1 MPQITVNEAIGDF
14 THIIKLDFTELQA
27 IGTGNTKTIFT
38 LPVGSAVDLAGAY
51 NSVDLVGSTTTVVD
65 VGYSGTA
72 TAFISQWNASTA
84 NVGAPV
90 FNTGSDF
97 VQTAGNTT
105 VKGGSL
111 PVKAVSSATGVLL
124 KVTDSALSSL
134 TAGQIII
141 GLRVINLARFA

>member
-14 THIIKLDFTELQA
+14 THVIKLDFNELIA
-27 IGTGNTKTIFT
+27 IGTGNSKTIFT
-38 LPVGSAVDLAGAY
+38 LPVGSAVDLVGAY
-51 NSVDLVGSTTTVVD
+51 NNVDLVNSTSTVID

-72 TAFISQWNASTA
+72 GAFISQWNASTA

-111 PVKAVSSATGVLL
+111 PIKAVSSATAVSL
-124 KVTDSALSSL
+124 KVTDSSLSSL

-141 GLRVINLARFA
+141 GLRVINLGRFA